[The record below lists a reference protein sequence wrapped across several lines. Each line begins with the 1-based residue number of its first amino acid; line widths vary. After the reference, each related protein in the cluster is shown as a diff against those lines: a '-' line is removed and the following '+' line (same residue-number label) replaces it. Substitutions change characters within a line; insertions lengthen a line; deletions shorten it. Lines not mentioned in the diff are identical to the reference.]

1 MELKAEIQDAV
12 KTAMKSGDS
21 VTLSTLRLLL
31 SAIQYEEIK
40 ARKELNAEE
49 IQKTVSTL
57 SKQRTEA
64 IELFRKGGREDLAKK
79 EEAELKI
86 LQHFLPQPLTE
97 TEVQNLI
104 RESIDEVGAQG
115 VQDLG
120 KVMKRVM
127 PKLGGGSDGKVS
139 NEMREHSLGNSAGDR

>member
-31 SAIQYEEIK
+31 SALHYEEIK
-40 ARKELNAEE
+40 THKELSAQE
-49 IQKTVSTL
+49 IQRIVSTL

-64 IELFRKGGREDLAKK
+64 IGLFRKGGREDLAQK
-79 EEAELKI
+79 EEAELKV
-86 LQHFLPQPLTE
+86 LERFLPQSLTE
-97 TEVQNLI
+97 KEVRDLI
-104 RESIDEVGAQG
+104 RESIDEVGAHG

-120 KVMKRVM
+120 KVMKQVM
-127 PKLGGGSDGKVS
+127 PKISGRTDGKRV
-139 NEMREHSLGNSAGDR
+139 NEMAKALLGE

>member
-31 SAIQYEEIK
+31 SAIHYEEIR

-49 IQKTVSTL
+49 IQKTVSSL

-86 LQHFLPQPLTE
+86 LQRFLPQQLSE
-97 TEVQNLI
+97 TEVQDLI

-120 KVMKRVM
+120 KVMKQVM
-127 PKLGGGSDGKVS
+127 PKVGGRSDGKRV
-139 NEMREHSLGNSAGDR
+139 NEMARALLGE

>member
-31 SAIQYEEIK
+31 SAIHYEEIR

-64 IELFRKGGREDLAKK
+64 IELFRKGSREDLAKK

-86 LQHFLPQPLTE
+86 LQRFLPQQLSE

-120 KVMKRVM
+120 KVMKQVM
-127 PKLGGGSDGKVS
+127 PKVGGRSDGKRV
-139 NEMREHSLGNSAGDR
+139 NEMARALLGE